1 MKTPPFFRARQ
12 PLLTLL
18 LLAFIASSASAQD
31 TGKLAIDSQ
40 IIKKTLPNGL
50 TYYIRKNKKP
60 ENRATFR
67 LVVNAGSILET
78 EKEQG
83 LAHFLEH
90 MAFNGTK
97 NFAKSELVDFLEG
110 IGMRFGAD
118 LNAYTSFD
126 ETVYKLEVPMD
137 DEAVLNKSFQVLEDW
152 AHLIVFEPEEI
163 EKERG
168 VVIEE
173 WRTRRNAQGRLQEK
187 QLPVLLH
194 DSLYAERLPIGKTN
208 VISAVQRKTFVDFYR
223 RWYRPNL
230 MAVIAVGDFDVQA
243 IEARI
248 VKHFGHLKNPE
259 DAPERIKPGVP
270 DHKDTL
276 FSIETDPE
284 QPYSLVQIVCKH
296 PVPSQD
302 TAEDYRRG
310 LVERLYSQMLNQ
322 RLGERVQEAN
332 PPYLYGAMQKNRLV
346 RVKEMAAQMAVVK
359 EGDFANGLK
368 ALLVEARR
376 AEQHGFT
383 PTEFDRAKA
392 DLLRGMEKAYEER
405 DKTVSSRYADEYVRN
420 FLQDEPIPG
429 IEEELR
435 ITREALTSMKLEE
448 VNHAADR
455 WITPDNRVVLFSAP
469 EKTGLK
475 VPTREEILDA
485 ISGAEKVEVAAYDDG
500 ATDAP
505 LIAKEP
511 KPGKVVSEKRNEK
524 LGITEWK
531 LSNDITVLLKP
542 TDFKNDQIL
551 MTATS
556 PGGDSLV
563 ADKDYLSASMAT
575 TIAGQSGL
583 GSFDLI
589 QLQKKLAGKVARVSP
604 SIGGISEGLGGS
616 ASPRDL
622 DTWFQLIHLQFAAPR
637 QDDKAFQ
644 SLLAQFRAVLQNR
657 STDPQAVFGDAV
669 EEALYGDHP
678 RHRPMSVES
687 LGELDHSTALRIY
700 RERFADASD
709 FTFVFV
715 GSFDPA
721 DLKPYV
727 EKYLASLPDL
737 DRVEKGRH
745 AGDDRQ
751 AGRVSVEVRKGQEDK
766 SSVELSFHGR
776 AKWSMEDRYALRCA
790 VDVLRIQLRE
800 ALREEKG
807 GVYGVGVSGG
817 MSREPKET
825 FSCDISFTCSPA
837 NVDDLIKTALSEVK
851 KLQQEGPS
859 AENLAKI
866 RETHLRTHEKGLKE
880 NNFWLSNLAFY
891 RRYDLPVDGILEVP
905 KKIEAMTSAQIQAA
919 AKKYFSRKNMLT
931 AKLFPEP
938 GKLAEKPVK

>member
-1 MKTPPFFRARQ
+1 MKTPSLLRA
-12 PLLTLL
+12 LLFLL
-18 LLAFIASSASAQD
+18 LLSFAASSSIAQD

-40 IIKKTLPNGL
+40 ITRKTLPNGL

-110 IGMRFGAD
+110 IGMKFGAD

-137 DEAVLNKSFQVLEDW
+137 DEVVLDKTFQVLEDW

-187 QLPVLLH
+187 QLPVLLNN
-194 DSLYAERLPIGKTN
+194 SLYAERLPIGKTN
-208 VISAVQRKTFVDFYR
+208 VISSVQRQTFVDFYR
-223 RWYRPNL
+223 RWYRPDL
-230 MAVIAVGDFDVQA
+230 MAVIAVGDFDVDA
-243 IEARI
+243 IEAKI

-259 DAPERIKPGVP
+259 NAPKRIKPDVP
-270 DHKDTL
+270 DHKETL

-284 QPYSLVQIVCKH
+284 LPYSMVQIACKH
-296 PVPSQD
+296 PVSSQD

-310 LVERLYSQMLNQ
+310 LVERLYSTMLNQ

-332 PPYLYGAMQKNRLV
+332 PPYLFGAMRKNRLV

-376 AEQHGFT
+376 AEEHGFT
-383 PTEFDRAKA
+383 PTELNRAKA
-392 DLLRGMEKAYEER
+392 DFLRGMEKAYEER

-420 FLQDEPIPG
+420 FLQNEPIRG
-429 IEEELR
+429 IEEQLR
-435 ITREALTSMKLEE
+435 ITREALVTVKLEE
-448 VNHAADR
+448 VNRAADR
-455 WITPDNRVVLFSAP
+455 WITTENRVVLFSAP

-475 VPTREEILDA
+475 VPTREEILNA
-485 ISGAEKVEVAAYDDG
+485 IASAEKVPVTAYDDG
-500 ATDAP
+500 MTDAP
-505 LIAKEP
+505 LISREP
-511 KPGKVVSEKRNEK
+511 KPGKVISEKRDEK
-524 LGITEWK
+524 LGVTEWK

-542 TDFKNDQIL
+542 TTFKNDQIL
-551 MTATS
+551 MTASS

-563 ADKDYLSASMAT
+563 SNKDYLSGSMAT

-589 QLQKKLAGKVARVSP
+589 QLQKKLAGKVASVSP

-622 DTWFQLIHLQFAAPR
+622 DTWFQLMHLQFGAPR
-637 QDDKAFQ
+637 QDAKAFK
-644 SLLAQFRAVLQNR
+644 SLLAQYRAVLRNR
-657 STDPQAVFGDAV
+657 STDPQSVFGDAV
-669 EEALYGDHP
+669 EEAMYGDHP
-678 RHRPMSVES
+678 RHQPMSVE
-687 LGELDHSTALRIY
+687 LLEELDHATALRVY
-700 RERFADASD
+700 QQRFADASD

-715 GSFDPA
+715 GSFEPE

-737 DRVEKGRH
+737 DREEKGRH
-745 AGDDRQ
+745 TGDNRQ
-751 AGRVSVEVRKGQEDK
+751 AGRVSVEVRKGREDK
-766 SSVELSFHGR
+766 SSVQLTFHGA
-776 AKWSMEDRYALRCA
+776 AKWSMKDRYALRCA

-800 ALREEKG
+800 ALREDKG

-825 FSCDISFTCSPA
+825 FSCNISFTCSPA
-837 NVDDLIKTALSEVK
+837 NVNDLIKTALAEAK

-859 AENLAKI
+859 EENLAKI
-866 RETHLRTHEKGLKE
+866 RETHLRTHEKGLKQ
-880 NNFWLSNLAFY
+880 NGFWLSNLSFY
-891 RRYDLPVDGILEVP
+891 RRCDLPFAGILEGP
-905 KKIEAMTSAQIQAA
+905 EKIEAMTSKEIQGAA
-919 AKKYFSRKNMLT
+919 RKYFSRKNMLT
-931 AKLFPEP
+931 AKLFPEI
-938 GKLAEKPVK
+938 EKPSGKPAK